1 VAEAGKPTERSTA
14 KVNDGALSTA
24 STLFWL
30 SLVGAT
36 YYVLGPPYAQEGWY
50 VLHPIIWII
59 PISVFSKLRPG
70 RAFCYGLFLGT
81 VANIAIYEWLIET
94 LRRFTEI
101 PVLGVYAFLVVYS
114 IAAGLVIAVFAMGV
128 APLRRASGSAWPFA
142 VAGWMVVCEHWIPQ
156 FFPYAQGGVWISLPS
171 IFLVAAHTG
180 IAGVSFLALL
190 PSGFAVMVYELARG
204 TSATS
209 AKSARRSAG
218 VGIAVFVLAIT
229 LAAHQEARISQAEAE
244 ASVFRIALVQ
254 DSLER
259 AEVRALLRADRSSLT
274 EFLVRLSDEALQR
287 DPEIDVVMWSEGALR
302 SAPDTASGLPAR
314 EFSERSGVEVWTGA
328 LTRDSRSGK
337 PTVYN
342 SVYRI
347 RDGEV
352 SLPYH
357 KNYLVPI
364 SEQMPFSGWLPSLH
378 QLTGAAVGTG
388 GLSAG
393 TELGVFDTDWA
404 RVGFVICYEAIL
416 DTPTRDSVN
425 AGADLLANFTYEAW
439 FGNTR
444 ELDLHLQMAQGQAA
458 QLGVPMVRV
467 ATIGIT
473 AIIDARGRVVQSGG
487 RFTEEV
493 LVGDV
498 QPLRAVGLYAAL
510 GPWFAWLCT
519 ATSAALLIR
528 GRGARGSPSNGSAQV
543 RADC

>member
-1 VAEAGKPTERSTA
+1 
-14 KVNDGALSTA
+14 
-24 STLFWL
+24 
-30 SLVGAT
+30 
-36 YYVLGPPYAQEGWY
+36 
-50 VLHPIIWII
+50 
-59 PISVFSKLRPG
+59 
-70 RAFCYGLFLGT
+70 
-81 VANIAIYEWLIET
+81 
-94 LRRFTEI
+94 
-101 PVLGVYAFLVVYS
+101 
-114 IAAGLVIAVFAMGV
+114 
-128 APLRRASGSAWPFA
+128 
-142 VAGWMVVCEHWIPQ
+142 
-156 FFPYAQGGVWISLPS
+156 
-171 IFLVAAHTG
+171 
-180 IAGVSFLALL
+180 
-190 PSGFAVMVYELARG
+190 
-204 TSATS
+204 
-209 AKSARRSAG
+209 
-218 VGIAVFVLAIT
+218 
-229 LAAHQEARISQAEAE
+229 
-244 ASVFRIALVQ
+244 
-254 DSLER
+254 
-259 AEVRALLRADRSSLT
+259 
-274 EFLVRLSDEALQR
+274 
-287 DPEIDVVMWSEGALR
+287 MWSEGALR
-302 SAPDTASGLPAR
+302 SAPDTASGLTAR

-498 QPLRAVGLYAAL
+498 QPL
-510 GPWFAWLCT
+510 
-519 ATSAALLIR
+519 
-528 GRGARGSPSNGSAQV
+528 
-543 RADC
+543 